1 MALKNIQPGLIDI
14 VEAIATEIKN
24 TKKLTGDLSQLRTS
38 NREDVVKAINS
49 LYDRVSLLGSP
60 ISDTDEDDESISKTW
75 SAAKTKQQLNLI
87 RRLITNSSNS
97 YEVPLQNLRDELLN
111 MLDRYVRHDASTRL
125 SEANKTIAR
134 GNIGAADRKLED
146 VLDVADSFTRIMRN
160 KLGYKNITGVAV
172 TGDEV
177 KTLKITLEDN
187 TILSATFN
195 DINIDPTKFNSLSFD
210 PATGILKAVNPKNQ
224 AINVL
229 LDGRYV
235 KISDMTQYVR
245 TDDARLTDAR
255 NAKDVKAWAKADTKP
270 EYTWSEIKERPE
282 LLKFGTEA
290 QKGNV
295 KITGNKI
302 EIYNGVQWVAA
313 EGKSVI
319 VHELTDA
326 NKDLAIPDGKVFVV
340 VKTTTDLEV
349 TSNTPFLIY
358 VKGEKGLKINTVEI
372 KEGWAYVINGVVHPS
387 HPYFD
392 LLKLFNDTY
401 SS

>member
-60 ISDTDEDDESISKTW
+60 ISDEDADDESISKTW

-177 KTLKITLEDN
+177 KTLKITLDDN

-235 KISDMTQYVR
+235 KISDMTQYVK
-245 TDDARLTDAR
+245 TDDPRLTDAR

-270 EYTWSEIKERPE
+270 EYTWSEIKEKPE

-349 TSNTPFLIY
+349 TSNAPFLIY

-372 KEGWAYVINGVVHPS
+372 KEGWAYVINGVIHPS

>member
-60 ISDTDEDDESISKTW
+60 VSDTDEDDESISKTW

-97 YEVPLQNLRDELLN
+97 YEVPLQNLKTELLAL
-111 MLDRYVRHDASTRL
+111 LDKYVRHDASTRL

-177 KTLKITLEDN
+177 KTLKITLDDN

-235 KISDMTQYVR
+235 KLSDMNQFVR

-270 EYTWSEIKERPE
+270 EYTWSEIKEKPE

-326 NKDLAIPDGKVFVV
+326 NKDIAIPDGKVFVV
-340 VKTTTDLEV
+340 VKTTADLEV
-349 TSNTPFLIY
+349 TSNAPFLIY

>member
-177 KTLKITLEDN
+177 KTLKITLDDN

-235 KISDMTQYVR
+235 KISDMTQYVK
-245 TDDARLTDAR
+245 TDDPRLTDAR

-270 EYTWSEIKERPE
+270 EYTWSEIKEKPE

-326 NKDLAIPDGKVFVV
+326 NKDLSIPDGKVFVV

-349 TSNTPFLIY
+349 TSNAPFLIY

-372 KEGWAYVINGVVHPS
+372 KEGWAYVINGVIHPS

>member
-14 VEAIATEIKN
+14 VEAIAEEIKN
-24 TKKLTGDLSQLRTS
+24 VRNLTGKLNQLKTS

-49 LYDRVSLLGSP
+49 LYDRVSLLEGP
-60 ISDTDEDDESISKTW
+60 ISDTDDNDESISKTW
-75 SAAKTKQQLNLI
+75 SGSKTRQQINEVK
-87 RRLITNSSNS
+87 RLITANNNGFQT
-97 YEVPLQNLRDELLN
+97 PLRELKEELLG
-111 MLDRYVRHDASTRL
+111 LLEKYVRHDASTRL
-125 SEANKTIAR
+125 SESNKTIAR

-146 VLDVADSFTRIMRN
+146 VLDVATSFVNLMKG

-177 KTLKITLEDN
+177 KTLTLTFEDN
-187 TILSATFN
+187 STLTATFN

-229 LDGRYV
+229 LDGRYA
-235 KISDMTQYVR
+235 KISDMTQYVK
-245 TDDARLTDAR
+245 TDDPRLTDAR

-270 EYTWSEIKERPE
+270 EYTWSEIKEKPE

-349 TSNTPFLIY
+349 TSNAPFLIY

>member
-111 MLDRYVRHDASTRL
+111 MLDKYVRHDASTRL

-177 KTLKITLEDN
+177 KTLKITLDDN
-187 TILSATFN
+187 TILSSTFN

-235 KISDMTQYVR
+235 KISDMNQYVR

-255 NAKDVKAWAKADTKP
+255 NAKDVKPWAKADTKP
-270 EYTWSEIKERPE
+270 EYTWSEIKEKPE

-319 VHELTDA
+319 VHELTDD

-349 TSNTPFLIY
+349 TSNAPFLIY

>member
-14 VEAIATEIKN
+14 VEAIAEEIKN
-24 TKKLTGDLSQLRTS
+24 VRNLTGNLSQLNTA
-38 NREDVVKAINS
+38 NRENIVKAINS

-60 ISDTDEDDESISKTW
+60 ISDEDSDDESISKTW

-125 SEANKTIAR
+125 SETNKTIAR

-177 KTLKITLEDN
+177 KTLKITLDDN

-235 KISDMTQYVR
+235 KISDMTQYVK
-245 TDDARLTDAR
+245 TDDPRLTDAR

-270 EYTWSEIKERPE
+270 EYTWSEIKEKPE

-349 TSNTPFLIY
+349 TSNAPFLIY

>member
-24 TKKLTGDLSQLRTS
+24 TKKLTGDLTQLRTS

-125 SEANKTIAR
+125 PEANKTIAR

-177 KTLKITLEDN
+177 KTLKITLDDN

-235 KISDMTQYVR
+235 KISDMNQYVR

-270 EYTWSEIKERPE
+270 EYTWSEIKEKPE

-349 TSNTPFLIY
+349 TSNAPFLIY

-372 KEGWAYVINGVVHPS
+372 KEGWAYVINGVVNPS

>member
-38 NREDVVKAINS
+38 SREDVVKAINS
-49 LYDRVSLLGSP
+49 LYERVSLLGSP

-87 RRLITNSSNS
+87 RRLITSSSNS

-177 KTLKITLEDN
+177 KTLKITLDDN

-210 PATGILKAVNPKNQ
+210 PATGILKAVNQKNQ
-224 AINVL
+224 VINVL

-235 KISDMTQYVR
+235 KISDMNQYVR

-270 EYTWSEIKERPE
+270 EYTWSEIKEKPE

-349 TSNTPFLIY
+349 TSTAPFLIY

-372 KEGWAYVINGVVHPS
+372 KEGWAYVINGIVHPS

>member
-60 ISDTDEDDESISKTW
+60 ISDEDADDESISKTW

-111 MLDRYVRHDASTRL
+111 MLDKYVRHDASTRL

-177 KTLKITLEDN
+177 KTLKITLDDN

-195 DINIDPTKFNSLSFD
+195 DINVDPTKFNSLSFD

-235 KISDMTQYVR
+235 RISDMTQYVR

-270 EYTWSEIKERPE
+270 EYTWSEIKEKPE

-326 NKDLAIPDGKVFVV
+326 NKDIAIPDGKVFVV

-349 TSNTPFLIY
+349 TSTAPFLIY

>member
-60 ISDTDEDDESISKTW
+60 ISDEDSDDESISKTW

-111 MLDRYVRHDASTRL
+111 MLDKYVRHDASTRL

-177 KTLKITLEDN
+177 KTLKITLDDN

-235 KISDMTQYVR
+235 KISDMNQYVR
-245 TDDARLTDAR
+245 TDDSRLTDAR

-270 EYTWSEIKERPE
+270 EYTWSEIKEKPE

-349 TSNTPFLIY
+349 TSNAPFLIY

>member
-49 LYDRVSLLGSP
+49 LYERVSLLGSP

-87 RRLITNSSNS
+87 RRLITNSSNR

-111 MLDRYVRHDASTRL
+111 MLDKYVRHDASTRL

-177 KTLKITLEDN
+177 KTLKITLDDN

-210 PATGILKAVNPKNQ
+210 HATGILKAVNPKNQ

-235 KISDMTQYVR
+235 KISDMNGYVR

-255 NAKDVKAWAKADTKP
+255 NAKDVKPWAKADTKP
-270 EYTWSEIKERPE
+270 EYTWSEIKEKPE

-326 NKDLAIPDGKVFVV
+326 NKDIAIPDGKVFVV

-349 TSNTPFLIY
+349 TSTAPFLIY

-401 SS
+401 IS

>member
-60 ISDTDEDDESISKTW
+60 ISDEDADDESISKTW

-111 MLDRYVRHDASTRL
+111 MLDKYVRHDASTRL

-177 KTLKITLEDN
+177 KTLKITLDDN

-195 DINIDPTKFNSLSFD
+195 DINVDPTKFNSLSFD

-270 EYTWSEIKERPE
+270 EYTWSEIKEKPE

-349 TSNTPFLIY
+349 TSTAPFLIY

-372 KEGWAYVINGVVHPS
+372 KEGWAYVINGIVHPS

>member
-177 KTLKITLEDN
+177 KTLKITLDDN

-195 DINIDPTKFNSLSFD
+195 DINVDPTKFNSLSFD

-235 KISDMTQYVR
+235 KISDMNGYVR

-270 EYTWSEIKERPE
+270 EYTWSEIKEKPE

-349 TSNTPFLIY
+349 TSNAPFLIY

>member
-14 VEAIATEIKN
+14 VEAIAEEIKN
-24 TKKLTGDLSQLRTS
+24 VRNLTGKLNQLKTS

-49 LYDRVSLLGSP
+49 LYDRVSLLENP
-60 ISDTDEDDESISKTW
+60 ISDTDNNDESISKTW
-75 SAAKTKQQLNLI
+75 SGAKTRQQINEVK
-87 RRLITNSSNS
+87 RLITANNNGFQA
-97 YEVPLQNLRDELLN
+97 PLRELKEELLG
-111 MLDRYVRHDASTRL
+111 LLEKYVRHDANTRL

-177 KTLKITLEDN
+177 KTLKITLDDN

-235 KISDMTQYVR
+235 KISDMTQYVK
-245 TDDARLTDAR
+245 TDDPRLTDAR

-270 EYTWSEIKERPE
+270 EYTWSEIKEKPE

-302 EIYNGVQWVAA
+302 EIYDGVQWVAA

-349 TSNTPFLIY
+349 TSNAPFLIY

>member
-177 KTLKITLEDN
+177 KTLKITLDDN
-187 TILSATFN
+187 TILSTTFN

-235 KISDMTQYVR
+235 KISDMTQYVK
-245 TDDARLTDAR
+245 TDDPRLTDAR

-270 EYTWSEIKERPE
+270 EYTWSEIKEKPE
-282 LLKFGTEA
+282 LLKFGNEA

-302 EIYNGVQWVAA
+302 EIYDGTQWVAA

-340 VKTTTDLEV
+340 VKTTQDLTV
-349 TSNTPFLIY
+349 TSNAPFLIY
-358 VKGEKGLKINTVEI
+358 VKGEKALTINSVEI

>member
-60 ISDTDEDDESISKTW
+60 ISDEDVDDESISKTW

-177 KTLKITLEDN
+177 KTLKITLDDN

-235 KISDMTQYVR
+235 KISDMAQYVR

-270 EYTWSEIKERPE
+270 EYTWSEIKEKPE

-349 TSNTPFLIY
+349 TSNAPFLIY

>member
-60 ISDTDEDDESISKTW
+60 ISDEDVDDESISKTW

-111 MLDRYVRHDASTRL
+111 MLDKYVRHDASTRL

-177 KTLKITLEDN
+177 KTLKITLDDN

-195 DINIDPTKFNSLSFD
+195 DINVDPTKFNSLSFD

-270 EYTWSEIKERPE
+270 EYTWSEIKEKPE

-326 NKDLAIPDGKVFVV
+326 NKDIAIPDGKVFVV

-349 TSNTPFLIY
+349 TSNAPFLIY

>member
-38 NREDVVKAINS
+38 SREDVVKAINS
-49 LYDRVSLLGSP
+49 LYERVSLLGSP

-87 RRLITNSSNS
+87 RRLITSSSNS

-177 KTLKITLEDN
+177 KTLKITLDDN

-195 DINIDPTKFNSLSFD
+195 DINVDPTKFNSLSFD

-270 EYTWSEIKERPE
+270 EYTWSEIKEKPE

-349 TSNTPFLIY
+349 TSTAPFLIY

-372 KEGWAYVINGVVHPS
+372 KEGWAYVINGIVHPS
-387 HPYFD
+387 HTYFD

>member
-60 ISDTDEDDESISKTW
+60 ISDEDADDESISKTW

-111 MLDRYVRHDASTRL
+111 MLDKYVRHDASTRL

-146 VLDVADSFTRIMRN
+146 VLDVADSFTSIMRN

-177 KTLKITLEDN
+177 KTLKITLDDN

-210 PATGILKAVNPKNQ
+210 PTTGILKAVNPKNQ

-235 KISDMTQYVR
+235 KISDMSGYVR

-270 EYTWSEIKERPE
+270 EYTWSEIKEKPE

-349 TSNTPFLIY
+349 TSNAPFLIY

>member
-14 VEAIATEIKN
+14 VEAIAEEIKN
-24 TKKLTGDLSQLRTS
+24 VRNLTGNLSQLNTA
-38 NREDVVKAINS
+38 NRENIVKAINS

-111 MLDRYVRHDASTRL
+111 MLDKYVRHDASTRL

-177 KTLKITLEDN
+177 KTLKITLDDN

-245 TDDARLTDAR
+245 TDDDRLTDAR

-270 EYTWSEIKERPE
+270 EYTWSEIKEKPE

-349 TSNTPFLIY
+349 TSNAPFLIY

-372 KEGWAYVINGVVHPS
+372 KEGWAYVINGVVNPS

>member
-24 TKKLTGDLSQLRTS
+24 TRKLTGDLTQLRTS
-38 NREDVVKAINS
+38 NREDIVKAINS

-111 MLDRYVRHDASTRL
+111 MLDKYVRHDASTRL

-177 KTLKITLEDN
+177 KTLKITLDDN
-187 TILSATFN
+187 TVLSATFN

-235 KISDMTQYVR
+235 KISDMTQYVK
-245 TDDARLTDAR
+245 TDDPRLTDAR

-270 EYTWSEIKERPE
+270 EYTWSEIKEKPE

-340 VKTTTDLEV
+340 VKTTTDLDV
-349 TSNTPFLIY
+349 TSNAPFLIY

>member
-14 VEAIATEIKN
+14 VEAIAEEIKN
-24 TKKLTGDLSQLRTS
+24 VRNLTGKLNQLKTS

-49 LYDRVSLLGSP
+49 LYDRVSLLENP
-60 ISDTDEDDESISKTW
+60 ISDTDNNDESISKTW
-75 SAAKTKQQLNLI
+75 SGAKTRQQINEVK
-87 RRLITNSSNS
+87 RLITANNNGFQA
-97 YEVPLQNLRDELLN
+97 PLRELKEELLG
-111 MLDRYVRHDASTRL
+111 LLEKYVRHDANTRL

-177 KTLKITLEDN
+177 KALKITLDDN

-235 KISDMTQYVR
+235 KISDMTQYVK
-245 TDDARLTDAR
+245 TDDPRLTDAR

-270 EYTWSEIKERPE
+270 EYTWSEIKEKPE

-349 TSNTPFLIY
+349 TSNAPFLIY

>member
-14 VEAIATEIKN
+14 VEAIAEEIKN
-24 TKKLTGDLSQLRTS
+24 VRNLTGKLNQLKTS

-49 LYDRVSLLGSP
+49 LYDRVSLLENP
-60 ISDTDEDDESISKTW
+60 ISDTDNNDESISKTW
-75 SAAKTKQQLNLI
+75 SGAKTRQQINEVK
-87 RRLITNSSNS
+87 RLITANNNGFQA
-97 YEVPLQNLRDELLN
+97 PLRELKEELLG
-111 MLDRYVRHDASTRL
+111 LLEKYVRHDANTRL

-177 KTLKITLEDN
+177 KTLKITLDDN

-235 KISDMTQYVR
+235 KISDMTQYVK
-245 TDDARLTDAR
+245 TDDPRLTDAR

-270 EYTWSEIKERPE
+270 EYTWSEIKEKPE

-349 TSNTPFLIY
+349 TSNAPFLIY

>member
-1 MALKNIQPGLIDI
+1 MLKNIQPSLIDI
-14 VEAIATEIKN
+14 VEAIALEIKRTN
-24 TKKLTGDLSQLRTS
+24 DSMGNLSQLKTV
-38 NREDVVKAINS
+38 NRDNVVKAINS
-49 LYDRVSLLGSP
+49 LYDRVSLLESP

-75 SAAKTKQQLNLI
+75 SAAKTKQHLNRVRHLLNNI
-87 RRLITNSSNS
+87 SNS
-97 YEVPLQNLRDELLN
+97 YEIPLQNLKTELLTLFEN
-111 MLDRYVRHDASTRL
+111 KYVRYDASTRL
-125 SEANKTIAR
+125 SEASKTIAR

-160 KLGYKNITGVAV
+160 KLGYKNITGVSV

-177 KTLKITLEDN
+177 KTLQITLDNN
-187 TILSATFN
+187 TILSTTFN
-195 DINIDPTKFNSLSFD
+195 DININPTKFNSLSFD

-235 KISDMTQYVR
+235 KISDMTQYVK
-245 TDDARLTDAR
+245 TDDPRLTDAR
-255 NAKDVKAWAKADTKP
+255 NAKDVKPWAKADTKP
-270 EYTWSEIKERPE
+270 EYSWSEIKEKPE

-326 NKDLAIPDGKVFVV
+326 NKDIAIPDGKVFVV

-349 TSNTPFLIY
+349 TSNAPFLIY

>member
-1 MALKNIQPGLIDI
+1 MALKNLQPGLIEI

-75 SAAKTKQQLNLI
+75 SAAKTKQHLNLI
-87 RRLITNSSNS
+87 RRLIASSSNS

-177 KTLKITLEDN
+177 KTLKITLDDN

-245 TDDARLTDAR
+245 TDDSRLTDAR

-270 EYTWSEIKERPE
+270 EYTWSEIKEKPE

-349 TSNTPFLIY
+349 TSNAPFLIY

>member
-60 ISDTDEDDESISKTW
+60 ISDEDADDESISKTW

-177 KTLKITLEDN
+177 KTLKITLDDN

-235 KISDMTQYVR
+235 KISDMAQYVR

-270 EYTWSEIKERPE
+270 EYTWSEIKEKPE

-349 TSNTPFLIY
+349 TSNAPFLIY

>member
-49 LYDRVSLLGSP
+49 LYERVSLLGSP

-111 MLDRYVRHDASTRL
+111 MLDKYVRHDASTRL

-177 KTLKITLEDN
+177 KTLKITLDDN

-195 DINIDPTKFNSLSFD
+195 DINVDPTKFNSLSFD

-229 LDGRYV
+229 LDGRYM
-235 KISDMTQYVR
+235 KISDMNQYVR

-255 NAKDVKAWAKADTKP
+255 NAKDVKPWAKADTKP
-270 EYTWSEIKERPE
+270 EYTWSEIKDKPE

-326 NKDLAIPDGKVFVV
+326 NKDIAIPDGKVFVV

-349 TSNTPFLIY
+349 TSNAPFLIY

>member
-60 ISDTDEDDESISKTW
+60 VSDTDEDDESISKTW
-75 SAAKTKQQLNLI
+75 SAAKTKQQLNI
-87 RRLITNSSNS
+87 VRRLINNSSNS
-97 YEVPLQNLRDELLN
+97 YEIPLQNLKNELLAL
-111 MLDRYVRHDASTRL
+111 LDKYVRHDASTRL

-177 KTLKITLEDN
+177 KTLKITLDDN

-270 EYTWSEIKERPE
+270 EYTWSEIKEKPE

-326 NKDLAIPDGKVFVV
+326 NKDIAIPDGKVFVV

-349 TSNTPFLIY
+349 TSNAPFLIY

>member
-38 NREDVVKAINS
+38 SREDVVKAINS

-111 MLDRYVRHDASTRL
+111 MLDKYVRHDASTRL

-177 KTLKITLEDN
+177 KTLKITLDDN

-270 EYTWSEIKERPE
+270 EYTWSEIKEKPE

-326 NKDLAIPDGKVFVV
+326 NKDIAIPDGKVFVV
-340 VKTTTDLEV
+340 VKTTTDLEI
-349 TSNTPFLIY
+349 TSNAPFLIY

>member
-1 MALKNIQPGLIDI
+1 MALKNIQPGLIEI

-60 ISDTDEDDESISKTW
+60 ISDEDADDESISKTW

-111 MLDRYVRHDASTRL
+111 MLDKYVRHDASTRL

-177 KTLKITLEDN
+177 KTLKITLDDN

-270 EYTWSEIKERPE
+270 EYTWSEIKEKPE

-326 NKDLAIPDGKVFVV
+326 NKDIAIPDGKVFVV

-349 TSNTPFLIY
+349 TSNAPFLIY

>member
-38 NREDVVKAINS
+38 NREDVIKAINS

-60 ISDTDEDDESISKTW
+60 ISDEDADDESISKTW

-111 MLDRYVRHDASTRL
+111 MLDKYVRHDASTRL

-177 KTLKITLEDN
+177 KTLKITLDDN
-187 TILSATFN
+187 TILSTTFN

-229 LDGRYV
+229 LDGRYA
-235 KISDMTQYVR
+235 KISDMNQYVR

-270 EYTWSEIKERPE
+270 EYTWSEIKEKPE

-349 TSNTPFLIY
+349 TSTAPFLIY

>member
-24 TKKLTGDLSQLRTS
+24 TKKLTGDLTQLRTS

-111 MLDRYVRHDASTRL
+111 MLDKYVRHDASTRL

-177 KTLKITLEDN
+177 KTLKITLDDN

-195 DINIDPTKFNSLSFD
+195 DINIDPTKFNSLIFD

-235 KISDMTQYVR
+235 KISDMTQYVK
-245 TDDARLTDAR
+245 TDDPRLTDAR
-255 NAKDVKAWAKADTKP
+255 NAKDVKAWAKSDTKP
-270 EYTWSEIKERPE
+270 EYTWSEIKDKPE

-349 TSNTPFLIY
+349 TSNAPFLIY

-372 KEGWAYVINGVVHPS
+372 KEGWAYVINGVVNPS

>member
-49 LYDRVSLLGSP
+49 LYGRVSLLGSP

-111 MLDRYVRHDASTRL
+111 MLDKYVRHDASTRL

-177 KTLKITLEDN
+177 KTLKITLDDN

-235 KISDMTQYVR
+235 KISDMTQYVK
-245 TDDARLTDAR
+245 TDDPRLTDSR

-270 EYTWSEIKERPE
+270 EYTWSEIKEKPE

-349 TSNTPFLIY
+349 TSNAPFLIY

-372 KEGWAYVINGVVHPS
+372 KEGWAYVINGAVHPS

>member
-14 VEAIATEIKN
+14 VEAIAAEIKN

-60 ISDTDEDDESISKTW
+60 ISDEDADDESISKTW

-111 MLDRYVRHDASTRL
+111 MLDKYVRHDASTRL

-177 KTLKITLEDN
+177 KTLKITLDDN

-270 EYTWSEIKERPE
+270 EYTWSEIKEKPE

-326 NKDLAIPDGKVFVV
+326 NKDIAIPDGKVFVV

-349 TSNTPFLIY
+349 TSNAPFLIY

>member
-60 ISDTDEDDESISKTW
+60 ISDEDVDDESISKTW

-111 MLDRYVRHDASTRL
+111 MLDKYVRHDASTRL

-177 KTLKITLEDN
+177 KTLKITLDDN

-235 KISDMTQYVR
+235 KISDMNGYVR

-255 NAKDVKAWAKADTKP
+255 NAKDVKPWAKADTKP
-270 EYTWSEIKERPE
+270 EYTWSEIKEKPE

-326 NKDLAIPDGKVFVV
+326 NKDIAIPDGKVFVV
-340 VKTTTDLEV
+340 IKTTTDLEV
-349 TSNTPFLIY
+349 TSTAPFLIY

-372 KEGWAYVINGVVHPS
+372 KEGWAYVINGDVHPS

>member
-38 NREDVVKAINS
+38 SREDVVKAINS
-49 LYDRVSLLGSP
+49 LYERVSLLGSP

-87 RRLITNSSNS
+87 RRLITSSSNS

-146 VLDVADSFTRIMRN
+146 VLEVADSFTRIMRN

-177 KTLKITLEDN
+177 KTLKITLDDN

-195 DINIDPTKFNSLSFD
+195 DINVDPTKFNSLSFD

-270 EYTWSEIKERPE
+270 EYTWSEIKEKPE

-349 TSNTPFLIY
+349 TSTAPFLIY

-372 KEGWAYVINGVVHPS
+372 KEGWAYVINGIVHPS

>member
-111 MLDRYVRHDASTRL
+111 MLDKYVRHDASTRL

-177 KTLKITLEDN
+177 KTLKITLDDN

-210 PATGILKAVNPKNQ
+210 PDTGILKAVNPKNQ

-235 KISDMTQYVR
+235 KISDMTQYVK
-245 TDDARLTDAR
+245 TDDPRLTDAR

-270 EYTWSEIKERPE
+270 EYTWSEIKEKPE

-340 VKTTTDLEV
+340 VKTTADLEV
-349 TSNTPFLIY
+349 TSNAPFLIY

-372 KEGWAYVINGVVHPS
+372 KEGWAYVINGVVNPS

>member
-111 MLDRYVRHDASTRL
+111 MLDKYVRHDASTRL

-177 KTLKITLEDN
+177 KTLKITLDDN

-235 KISDMTQYVR
+235 KISDMNGYVR

-255 NAKDVKAWAKADTKP
+255 NAKDVKPWAKADTKP
-270 EYTWSEIKERPE
+270 EYTWSEIKEKPE

-326 NKDLAIPDGKVFVV
+326 NKDIAIPDGKVFVV

-349 TSNTPFLIY
+349 TSNAPFLIY

>member
-60 ISDTDEDDESISKTW
+60 ISDEDADDESISKTW

-111 MLDRYVRHDASTRL
+111 MLDKYVRHDASTRL

-177 KTLKITLEDN
+177 KTLKITLDDN

-235 KISDMTQYVR
+235 KISDMTQYVK

-270 EYTWSEIKERPE
+270 EYTWSEIKEKPE

-349 TSNTPFLIY
+349 TSTAPFLIY

-372 KEGWAYVINGVVHPS
+372 KEGWAYIINGVVHPS